1 MIKSCLILFISIEI
15 GVIVVSSHFEQ
26 KQYDEYYPS
35 TLPALK
41 IISLTAKFVAMVNH
55 GC

>member
-1 MIKSCLILFISIEI
+1 MLNSYYFI
-15 GVIVVSSHFEQ
+15 VISSHFEQ